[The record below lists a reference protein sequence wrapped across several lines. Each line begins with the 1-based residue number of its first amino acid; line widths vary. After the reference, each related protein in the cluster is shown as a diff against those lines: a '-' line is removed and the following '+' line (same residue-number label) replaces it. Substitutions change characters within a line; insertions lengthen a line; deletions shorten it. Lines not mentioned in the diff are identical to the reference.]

1 MIDPSEAL
9 LDSRHHEV
17 AHVLAL
23 DPFGGGDMTHGLTVA
38 TVEREG
44 DANFLG
50 IVAGDL
56 EAVRT
61 PAQVRLCDSNLA
73 VMAAFF
79 MGAGMLTKKKS
90 VNTHDAVDALAVD
103 RLTPFGDRL
112 TAQNSPDAPI
122 AVGGHSAITALISAS
137 SPSSGSGGRPLRFG
151 VRPAARSAT
160 FERATPIV
168 PQTVFIANRPWA
180 ETATATSVFLTRS
193 RYRALP

>member
-1 MIDPSEAL
+1 MRSRTSSPLIPSV
-9 LDSRHHEV
+9 V
-17 AHVLAL
+17 A
-23 DPFGGGDMTHGLTVA
+23 DMTHGLTVA

-61 PAQVRLCDSNLA
+61 PAQVRLCDANLA

-79 MGAGMLTKKKS
+79 MGAGMLTKK

-112 TAQNSPDAPI
+112 TAQNSPDTPI
-122 AVGGHSAITALISAS
+122 AVGGHVGDHRFDIGKQPIFRQRRAAS
-137 SPSSGSGGRPLRFG
+137 TLWCAPGR
-151 VRPAARSAT
+151 
-160 FERATPIV
+160 
-168 PQTVFIANRPWA
+168 
-180 ETATATSVFLTRS
+180 
-193 RYRALP
+193 

>member
-1 MIDPSEAL
+1 MR
-9 LDSRHHEV
+9 SRTSS
-17 AHVLAL
+17 
-23 DPFGGGDMTHGLTVA
+23 PFGGGDMTHGLTVA

-50 IVAGDL
+50 IVADDL

-112 TAQNSPDAPI
+112 TAQNSPDAPSM
-122 AVGGHSAITALISAS
+122 SAITALISAR
-137 SPSSGSGGRPLRFG
+137 SPSSGSGGRP
-151 VRPAARSAT
+151 
-160 FERATPIV
+160 
-168 PQTVFIANRPWA
+168 
-180 ETATATSVFLTRS
+180 
-193 RYRALP
+193 